1 VLSAIYF
8 LIRKLAGSKF
18 SELPLSRPGAWK
30 GLLQNW
36 DPKRDFALAMLHAER
51 LISLLADAQIAEI
64 LQEQSKKD
72 PKRAELLERWL
83 EKAEPR
89 SNATLQEIYRIGPR
103 LLARLESKN
112 G

>member
-1 VLSAIYF
+1 
-8 LIRKLAGSKF
+8 
-18 SELPLSRPGAWK
+18 
-30 GLLQNW
+30 
-36 DPKRDFALAMLHAER
+36 MLHAER

-64 LQEQSKKD
+64 LLAQQKKD
-72 PKRAELLERWL
+72 PARGELLERWL

-89 SNATLQEIYRIGPR
+89 SAATLQEIHRIGPR